1 MERWIKINEGNYEVS
16 NLGKVRNHTTKKILK
31 NCATRDG
38 YLRVC
43 LQLDGGQKNMRVH
56 RLVAMYFIPNP
67 CNYPDVNHIDEDK
80 SNNTYTNL
88 EWLSRRDNLIHGTR
102 IDRFIKSN
110 SIAVVQMTLD
120 GLIIAEH
127 ESAKKAAESIGV
139 SSGSSITQCCKG
151 FRKDNKS
158 GNTYNVNSAHGYVWE
173 YK

>member
-1 MERWIKINEGNYEVS
+1 MEELKYVAIAQLFPAYSLLLAKAFIDNPNNLNEINH
-16 NLGKVRNHTTKKILK
+16 K
-31 NCATRDG
+31 
-38 YLRVC
+38 
-43 LQLDGGQKNMRVH
+43 
-56 RLVAMYFIPNP
+56 
-67 CNYPDVNHIDEDK
+67 DEDK
-80 SNNTYTNL
+80 SNNAYTNL

-102 IDRFIKSN
+102 IDRFIKSK

-120 GLIIAEH
+120 DLIIAEH
-127 ESAKKAAESIGV
+127 KSAKKAAESIGG